1 MSIDTGYASG
11 VVTMAGPEFPWI
23 MGTLE
28 RRRTERSSTLENMRL
43 IRDAYNGDIIIP
55 LPEMNRAERPA
66 VANLIVTGI
75 DQTAERIASVM
86 PSVDFP
92 PRRPGIQRSEELAR
106 TRTMAVRNW
115 WDQNSMNQK
124 MRRRARWFV
133 GYSSAPVVIRPDFKR
148 QIPCWEIRDPLS
160 AYPAPT
166 QDPDDI
172 CPPNAIFTYFRSTA
186 WLCEQYPVQ
195 MATLMA
201 RQNNGNGRPLVA
213 QQWELVEYVDA
224 EVTVLGVIGPKAF
237 GNQYATSMGNLSNG
251 GTTYGGAP
259 FLELERVPNPGGLC
273 PAVVPARVTLDRPK
287 GQFDDA
293 VGMYESQARVMA
305 LEMIAIERGIFP
317 DTYLISRPNE
327 TAQFISGPHDGRSG
341 NVNVIK
347 GGEIRDQNIN
357 ASQAGNALLDRLERN
372 VRVTSGTPAEYG
384 GECCDATTE
393 ILTTNGWKSYSD
405 VEIGTEVL
413 TLNHDTGFAEWKPVE
428 AVNVFRGPRQVLIAD
443 GPRHSSVSTL
453 NHRWPVHARS
463 TRTRRWVTSSELNSN
478 HRIPIAAMNADLPT
492 EAKYSDALVEAVAW
506 YYTEGS
512 TYPSG
517 GQISQSV
524 RSPANCER
532 IRACLT
538 VLFGPATTSW
548 RNISGCGQGGVGHDG
563 VPRWAEPAPSTQ
575 NGVIKFRLSR
585 HAADILH
592 EHAPGK
598 VPSCAWLRTLT
609 QAQLELFLRVS
620 LLADNCGGPRFGQKD
635 PRRSEAFAFAAIL
648 SGQAV
653 SYQTRERTDAR
664 PEWPDHIANIVR
676 VRERRWTNPKESAQ
690 RGTARF
696 EVVEHDGP
704 VWCPTVENSSWYARR
719 GGTVYFT
726 GNSQTNV
733 RTGKRGD
740 AIMAAVTSFPVQSAQ
755 ETFAAALQEENRR
768 AIAVMRSCFGKT
780 KKSFYY
786 SFRGVSQVVDYV
798 PDEVF
803 EVDFNKV
810 TYAMAGSDANGLIVG
825 IGQRIGIGMLSKRTG
840 MELDPYCSDPEMEHD
855 RVTAEAIEAAVMAGL
870 QAQAQ
875 QGAIPISD
883 LSRIA
888 QLVVSNKQNVFDAI
902 AQVQQEAQARQAS
915 SGQPGTPEAPVAPGS
930 PEAQPGLAQ
939 PGAGAEAATIA
950 PPPGGLANLSQYLQQ
965 LRSGGGQ

>member
-1 MSIDTGYASG
+1 MSIDIGYASG
-11 VVTMAGPEFPWI
+11 VVTMAGPEFSWI

-115 WDQNSMNQK
+115 WDQNTMNQK

-201 RQNNGNGRPLVA
+201 RQNNGNGRPLTA

-224 EVTVLGVIGPKAF
+224 EVTVLGVIGPKQF

-317 DTYLISRPNE
+317 DTYLISRAGE

-384 GECCDATTE
+384 GE
-393 ILTTNGWKSYSD
+393 
-405 VEIGTEVL
+405 
-413 TLNHDTGFAEWKPVE
+413 
-428 AVNVFRGPRQVLIAD
+428 
-443 GPRHSSVSTL
+443 
-453 NHRWPVHARS
+453 
-463 TRTRRWVTSSELNSN
+463 
-478 HRIPIAAMNADLPT
+478 
-492 EAKYSDALVEAVAW
+492 
-506 YYTEGS
+506 
-512 TYPSG
+512 
-517 GQISQSV
+517 
-524 RSPANCER
+524 
-532 IRACLT
+532 
-538 VLFGPATTSW
+538 
-548 RNISGCGQGGVGHDG
+548 
-563 VPRWAEPAPSTQ
+563 
-575 NGVIKFRLSR
+575 
-585 HAADILH
+585 
-592 EHAPGK
+592 
-598 VPSCAWLRTLT
+598 
-609 QAQLELFLRVS
+609 
-620 LLADNCGGPRFGQKD
+620 
-635 PRRSEAFAFAAIL
+635 
-648 SGQAV
+648 
-653 SYQTRERTDAR
+653 
-664 PEWPDHIANIVR
+664 
-676 VRERRWTNPKESAQ
+676 
-690 RGTARF
+690 
-696 EVVEHDGP
+696 
-704 VWCPTVENSSWYARR
+704 
-719 GGTVYFT
+719 
-726 GNSQTNV
+726 SQTNV

-768 AIAVMRSCFGKT
+768 AIAVMRSCFGKA

-840 MELDPYCSDPEMEHD
+840 MELDPYCSDPELEHD

-888 QLVVSNKQNVFDAI
+888 QLVVSNKVNVFDAI

-915 SGQPGTPEAPVAPGS
+915 SGQPGTPEAPVAAGS